1 MAKINLK
8 ELAKGIITVLSY
20 FIGARLLLSFFY
32 FLEKTSILPKTTWMN
47 NLLYFLVYVIILAI
61 LFAIYHNSIKEDYQ
75 TFKRNRKECLKTGLN
90 YWLKGLFIMIT
101 SNIVINFILKL
112 GTSVNEQANIQ
123 LIKQSPLTL
132 VPIVIFLAPC
142 IEELVFRK
150 SFSKISEN
158 KHIFAWTTGLI
169 FGGVHVISSLSDPRT
184 IIFLIPYCSVGIA
197 FGYLYKKTNTIFS
210 SLSMHIL
217 HNTINIA
224 IILLAIITGVNI

>member
-1 MAKINLK
+1 MTKINFK
-8 ELAKGIITVLSY
+8 ELIKGIITVFSY
-20 FIGARLLLSFFY
+20 FIGARFLLSFFY
-32 FLEKTSILPKTTWMN
+32 FLEKKGIIPQTSWMN
-47 NLLYFLVYVIILAI
+47 NFLYFLVYVIVLIILV
-61 LFAIYHNSIKEDYQ
+61 AIYHVSLKEEYEK
-75 TFKRNRKECLKTGLN
+75 FKNNRHECLKTGLN

-101 SNIVINFILKL
+101 SNIIINFVLKL

-132 VPIVIFLAPC
+132 VPIVVLLAPC

-150 SFSKISEN
+150 SFAKISDN
-158 KHIFAWTTGLI
+158 KHIFAWITGLI

-197 FGYLYKKTNTIFS
+197 FGYLYKKTDTIFS

-224 IILLAIITGVNI
+224 IILLAIIAGVNI

>member
-1 MAKINLK
+1 MKSKIINIK
-8 ELAKGIITVLSY
+8 ELIKGILIIGLY
-20 FIGARLLLSFFY
+20 FTLPSLINIPFI
-32 FLEKTSILPKTTWMN
+32 FLAKKFNLN
-47 NLLYFLVYVIILAI
+47 NGIMTFLLYLILAI
-61 LFAIYHNSIKEDYQ
+61 TFCLIYNKTLINDLK
-75 TFKRNRKECLKTGLN
+75 TFKLNYKKYLKKSFN

-101 SNIVINFILKL
+101 SNIIINFVLKL

-132 VPIVIFLAPC
+132 VPIVVLLAPC

-150 SFSKISEN
+150 SFAKISDN
-158 KHIFAWTTGLI
+158 KHIFAWITGLI

-184 IIFLIPYCSVGIA
+184 IIFLIPYCSIGIA
-197 FGYLYKKTNTIFS
+197 FGYLYKKTDTIFS

-224 IILLAIITGVNI
+224 IILLAIMAGVNI